1 MVEVLRYKDEAD
13 KSLGLAGMAIS
24 LVACDGERYLA
35 SLSLEEGDE
44 AFELSSESFFSGNPR
59 FSARLVWN
67 DLFVRFQLSSG
78 LLLGNVLCRW
88 RGTLPPAEV
97 LEAVHDIVREEGSS
111 ECSLDDDEIENVY
124 NKSLAFYR
132 RLFAHRPV
140 IEVADSFADHLRRQR
155 RMSAGEAFEFL
166 SCLSRL

>member
-88 RGTLPPAEV
+88 RGTMPPAEV
-97 LEAVHDIVREEGSS
+97 LDAVHDIVREEGGS

-155 RMSAGEAFEFL
+155 RMSAGEVFEFL